1 MPFQTNS
8 YCSNNSQGITVRIF
22 VVIRFRETN
31 FCLFFFRKSVNFNV
45 QSPKAK
51 SGSSSSFSYNFS
63 PKTSSFRLTNGFRSA
78 FTSVSTNIHETKVE
92 LKRRST
98 EKDNLSK
105 TPKIRKIEKKK
116 NNGNVYDPNL
126 NIVETNNENFISDL
140 INEQTKREKMILQEK
155 QDYEYAKKLQQ
166 EMNSTQISDRK
177 ITVDRSR
184 KKTLRN
190 TKSSEFQLPV
200 RRSTRFVK

>member
-1 MPFQTNS
+1 MNINES
-8 YCSNNSQGITVRIF
+8 RI
-22 VVIRFRETN
+22 N
-31 FCLFFFRKSVNFNV
+31 LKRKS
-45 QSPKAK
+45 S
-51 SGSSSSFSYNFS
+51 
-63 PKTSSFRLTNGFRSA
+63 
-78 FTSVSTNIHETKVE
+78 
-92 LKRRST
+92 
-98 EKDNLSK
+98 EKDNLMK
-105 TPKIRKIEKKK
+105 TPKSRKIDKKK

-126 NIVETNNENFISDL
+126 NIVERNNENFINDL

-184 KKTLRN
+184 KKTLRT

>member
-1 MPFQTNS
+1 M
-8 YCSNNSQGITVRIF
+8 
-22 VVIRFRETN
+22 
-31 FCLFFFRKSVNFNV
+31 
-45 QSPKAK
+45 
-51 SGSSSSFSYNFS
+51 SSL
-63 PKTSSFRLTNGFRSA
+63 KLVGVCSA
-78 FTSVSTNIHETKVE
+78 FTSVSTNINESCN
-92 LKRRST
+92 KRKSS
-98 EKDNLSK
+98 EKDLLK
-105 TPKIRKIEKKK
+105 TTPKSRKIEKKK

-126 NIVETNNENFISDL
+126 NIVERNNENFINDL
-140 INEQTKREKMILQEK
+140 INEQEKREKMILQEK

>member
-1 MPFQTNS
+1 MNINES
-8 YCSNNSQGITVRIF
+8 
-22 VVIRFRETN
+22 VIN
-31 FCLFFFRKSVNFNV
+31 LKRKS
-45 QSPKAK
+45 S
-51 SGSSSSFSYNFS
+51 
-63 PKTSSFRLTNGFRSA
+63 
-78 FTSVSTNIHETKVE
+78 
-92 LKRRST
+92 
-98 EKDNLSK
+98 EKDNLMK
-105 TPKIRKIEKKK
+105 TPKSRKIDKKK

-126 NIVETNNENFISDL
+126 NIVERNNENFINDL

-184 KKTLRN
+184 KKTLRT

>member
-1 MPFQTNS
+1 MHH
-8 YCSNNSQGITVRIF
+8 CKILIVR
-22 VVIRFRETN
+22 RLRKTN
-31 FCLFFFRKSVNFNV
+31 FCLIVFFFRKSVNYNV

-51 SGSSSSFSYNFS
+51 SGSTSSFSYNFS
-63 PKTSSFRLTNGFRSA
+63 PKTSSIRLKNGFRSA
-78 FTSVSTNIHETKVE
+78 FTSVSTNIHENKVE

-98 EKDNLSK
+98 EKDNLLK
-105 TPKIRKIEKKK
+105 TPKTRKTEKKK
-116 NNGNVYDPNL
+116 NHGNVYDPNL

>member
-1 MPFQTNS
+1 MKLISFS
-8 YCSNNSQGITVRIF
+8 FRIS
-22 VVIRFRETN
+22 IN
-31 FCLFFFRKSVNFNV
+31 YNI

-51 SGSSSSFSYNFS
+51 SGSTSSFSYNFS
-63 PKTSSFRLTNGFRSA
+63 PKTSSLKLIGVRSA
-78 FTSVSTNIHETKVE
+78 FTSVSTNINENN
-92 LKRRST
+92 KRKSSEEDLMKT
-98 EKDNLSK
+98 
-105 TPKIRKIEKKK
+105 TPKSRKIEKKK

-126 NIVETNNENFISDL
+126 NIVERNNENFINDL

>member
-1 MPFQTNS
+1 MNINES
-8 YCSNNSQGITVRIF
+8 IIN
-22 VVIRFRETN
+22 
-31 FCLFFFRKSVNFNV
+31 LKRKS
-45 QSPKAK
+45 S
-51 SGSSSSFSYNFS
+51 
-63 PKTSSFRLTNGFRSA
+63 
-78 FTSVSTNIHETKVE
+78 
-92 LKRRST
+92 
-98 EKDNLSK
+98 EKDNLMK
-105 TPKIRKIEKKK
+105 TPKSRKIDKKK

-126 NIVETNNENFISDL
+126 NIVERNNENFINDL

-184 KKTLRN
+184 KKTLRT

>member
-1 MPFQTNS
+1 M
-8 YCSNNSQGITVRIF
+8 
-22 VVIRFRETN
+22 
-31 FCLFFFRKSVNFNV
+31 
-45 QSPKAK
+45 
-51 SGSSSSFSYNFS
+51 
-63 PKTSSFRLTNGFRSA
+63 
-78 FTSVSTNIHETKVE
+78 
-92 LKRRST
+92 
-98 EKDNLSK
+98 K
-105 TPKIRKIEKKK
+105 TPKSRRIEKVKK

-126 NIVETNNENFISDL
+126 NIVERQNENFITDL

-155 QDYEYAKKLQQ
+155 QDFEYAKKLQQ